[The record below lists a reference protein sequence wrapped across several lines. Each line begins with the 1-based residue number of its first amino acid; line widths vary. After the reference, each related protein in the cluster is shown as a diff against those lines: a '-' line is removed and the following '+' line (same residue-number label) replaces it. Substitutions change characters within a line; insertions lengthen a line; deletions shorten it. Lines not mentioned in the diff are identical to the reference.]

1 MTRPATTTHTY
12 PVTGNA
18 FGLPLL
24 IISALQLMVVLDGTV
39 VNLALARIQVELG
52 LTASLRSWI
61 VTSYALAYGGLLL
74 LGGRLGDVFGRKRTF
89 LIGVSMFTL
98 ASLACGLANGAGVLL
113 VARVIQGIGAAVA
126 SPTAMALI
134 VVTFAPGKPRNQAF
148 SVFAMMTG
156 LGSVLGLVVGG
167 ALTEASWRWIFLIN
181 VPIGVFIV
189 GLGVKYLFSTGQ
201 SEKMALDVRGA
212 VLATGASTL
221 LVFGMTEGGVGFTA
235 PVIGSVVLGVVLLI
249 GFFLSQRTAA
259 NPVLPLGMFAHRSRT
274 FVFVSLLLVGAL
286 LMAMTVQVALF
297 VQEVLGYG
305 PLTAGLAFIPFAFAL
320 ATGSAI
326 SGRLAE
332 VVSPRWIVA
341 GGGVILI
348 GGFVFSSMLDEHA
361 SYLPD
366 LLIPILVIGVGLGI
380 VLIPLTLSVVAGVK
394 PTEVGP
400 LTATSLV
407 CQTLGGPLGLAAV
420 TAYAEMRTRSRLGSA
435 FDTLNRSALDDAARA
450 ALGDGYTGSL
460 LICAGLAV
468 VVVILVVAFVK
479 FTPEDIRE
487 GKAAEAAAQRG

>member
-1 MTRPATTTHTY
+1 
-12 PVTGNA
+12 
-18 FGLPLL
+18 
-24 IISALQLMVVLDGTV
+24 
-39 VNLALARIQVELG
+39 
-52 LTASLRSWI
+52 
-61 VTSYALAYGGLLL
+61 
-74 LGGRLGDVFGRKRTF
+74 
-89 LIGVSMFTL
+89 
-98 ASLACGLANGAGVLL
+98 
-113 VARVIQGIGAAVA
+113 
-126 SPTAMALI
+126 
-134 VVTFAPGKPRNQAF
+134 
-148 SVFAMMTG
+148 
-156 LGSVLGLVVGG
+156 
-167 ALTEASWRWIFLIN
+167 
-181 VPIGVFIV
+181 
-189 GLGVKYLFSTGQ
+189 
-201 SEKMALDVRGA
+201 MALDVRGA

-435 FDTLNRSALDDAARA
+435 FDTMNRSALDDAARA